1 MGVILQSLSL
11 VGISICRIVNQRLLA
26 VLITQS
32 LEESAGHI
40 VEFNDRN
47 ILSLCHSSHGI
58 RIILMSLQNLAMG
71 SLIEE
76 ATLSRSYEDDVAT
89 LLADLIDE
97 FLQIEREI
105 IPSTTACILLLLV
118 VVSELTNHVV
128 ALLHHRQHLV
138 QTVGSKEG
146 TCCQSAFG
154 MV

>member
-1 MGVILQSLSL
+1 
-11 VGISICRIVNQRLLA
+11 
-26 VLITQS
+26 
-32 LEESAGHI
+32 
-40 VEFNDRN
+40 
-47 ILSLCHSSHGI
+47 
-58 RIILMSLQNLAMG
+58 MSLQNLAMG
-71 SLIEE
+71 NLIEE